1 MKDPK
6 AIRKAI
12 MTARNIAAMVDPNFA
27 RVPLPQIGEPDTE
40 EMKPP
45 LNFMGGGYAAGG
57 EVYGDNSKIRVVGN
71 YEGEHRLVPISPKN
85 TNYRHVME
93 YVPIDWLMERR
104 GNEYR
109 HSPERMEQLRNEIQE
124 EGLRE
129 PVLISTGKNSR
140 TSIVGEGNHR
150 VLAAK
155 QLGYT
160 HIPVRAM
167 VGSSAGN
174 DRFPEGAHDEDII
187 PEPNRYFPSD
197 AKPSRVMR
205 SLGYE
210 GQEELPEDWWEKG
223 YAAGGEVEQPTDY
236 AAPDDMGLYSHAAVT
251 AGGLQRTDTPDNYK
265 EMLMKRGV
273 KQSELDASGYDQ
285 AFADQPQVT
294 REQVAAHF
302 HENRTPIE
310 EKMFYTENP
319 NAESIAALE
328 GEYNKKFHDWYMRK
342 LAYREKNPDANLYDW
357 GAEENDAL
365 QAELKQKRDAL
376 RQAGKNVD
384 SAGLPRHEDYT
395 LPGGENYREIMLKHG
410 DKARFGGEPAH
421 FGGEP
426 NVLAS
431 LRMKDRTDSD
441 GDKILHLDELQSDW
455 GQQARKSGIYSP
467 KEHQQYLRDLEQ
479 RAVPLVAEEFGIP
492 EETARNKMPEWTQT
506 GFLRHHHLAEML
518 GEEDEFDDKSMQDIS
533 RSVESA
539 PEAPYID
546 KTENWLNLGL
556 KRALLEAAR
565 GGHDKLAWTTGDM
578 QADRYSAGSEEE
590 QEKRRAGM
598 TYFYDK
604 MLPKALLKLARQHD
618 PEAEF
623 SSSTVRHPEE
633 HYESEEGEND
643 SFIPDIETSLP
654 ALKITPKMRESIL
667 KKGFAAHA
675 DGGRVE
681 GYDNGGSVDPERI
694 REYLKRIH
702 SPLSNNPASVQKAL
716 QIAQSYRTH
725 TSGPMKLQTGTGGYY
740 GINQPMDVADVVST
754 VKDIPGVKPKKTQ
767 AKSWEDLFK
776 EGKGGTLV
784 SLGGDR
790 SNLGRLTHINGKE
803 LAWHVDLHAGPKYM
817 LEANK
822 GQVWANSKE
831 HTSAFNKIINEAAER
846 GPVFGV
852 YKPMGPQSVDSA
864 HNMFDAVMAQI
875 PDSDISKEDARQ
887 FDEDLLSGKH
897 FKGVEPEKAAA
908 KAAKAMAGWP
918 GILNA
923 KKASEFAR
931 NLPGTHRSAIISYM
945 DKTPMLKK
953 GFPAIG
959 VTRAAI
965 TDPDVKNA
973 QGNMIGHRIARLS
986 TDASGEEPSFDHS
999 TYTDP
1004 THGEYWGDVPLVQ
1017 THYAMPQAVE
1027 QMIAQ
1032 PTKAGQV
1039 IHPYSE
1045 EAKGRDSAR
1054 GLFNFYKRQE
1064 PINQRMLDSVM
1075 TGMENQ
1081 EKYGF
1086 KKGGKVRSALM
1097 IAKGL
1102 KKR

>member
-1 MKDPK
+1 M
-6 AIRKAI
+6 
-12 MTARNIAAMVDPNFA
+12 
-27 RVPLPQIGEPDTE
+27 
-40 EMKPP
+40 
-45 LNFMGGGYAAGG
+45 
-57 EVYGDNSKIRVVGN
+57 
-71 YEGEHRLVPISPKN
+71 LV
-85 TNYRHVME
+85 
-93 YVPIDWLMERR
+93 
-104 GNEYR
+104 
-109 HSPERMEQLRNEIQE
+109 
-124 EGLRE
+124 
-129 PVLISTGKNSR
+129 
-140 TSIVGEGNHR
+140 
-150 VLAAK
+150 
-155 QLGYT
+155 
-160 HIPVRAM
+160 
-167 VGSSAGN
+167 
-174 DRFPEGAHDEDII
+174 
-187 PEPNRYFPSD
+187 
-197 AKPSRVMR
+197 
-205 SLGYE
+205 
-210 GQEELPEDWWEKG
+210 
-223 YAAGGEVEQPTDY
+223 
-236 AAPDDMGLYSHAAVT
+236 
-251 AGGLQRTDTPDNYK
+251 
-265 EMLMKRGV
+265 KRGV
-273 KQSELDASGYDQ
+273 KQSELEASGYDK

-294 REQVAAHF
+294 REQVAEHF
-302 HENRTPIE
+302 HENRAPIE

-328 GEYNKKFHDWYMRK
+328 SEYNKKFHDWYMRK
-342 LAYREKNPDANLYDW
+342 LAHREKNPDENLYDW

-410 DKARFGGEPAH
+410 DEGRFGGEPAH

-426 NVLAS
+426 NILAS

-492 EETARNKMPEWTQT
+492 EETARNKMPEWTRT

-633 HYESEEGEND
+633 HYESEDGEND

-681 GYDNGGSVDPERI
+681 GYADGGDVEGYDNGGSVDPERV
-694 REYLKRIH
+694 RKYLERIK
-702 SPLSNNPASVQKAL
+702 SPLSPDPTVVQHGLK
-716 QIAQSYRTH
+716 IAQSYRSH
-725 TSGPMKLQTGTGGYY
+725 TSGPMKLQKGPGGYY
-740 GINQPMDVADVVST
+740 TINQPMDVDDVVST
-754 VKDIPGVKPKKTQ
+754 IKPLAGVKSKPIISKTY
-767 AKSWEDLFK
+767 EDLFK
-776 EGKGGTLV
+776 EGKGGTLI

-790 SNLGRLTHINGKE
+790 SNLGTLTHINGEE
-803 LAWHVDLHAGPKYM
+803 LAWPVDLHAGPEYM
-817 LEANK
+817 REPNPGA
-822 GQVWANSKE
+822 VWANSKS
-831 HTSAFNKIINEAAER
+831 HTKGFDKIISEASKR

-852 YKPMGPQSVDSA
+852 YTPMGPQSVDSA
-864 HNMFDAVMAQI
+864 HNMFDALMAQI
-875 PDSDISKEDARQ
+875 PGSEISKADAAK
-887 FDEDLLSGKH
+887 FDEALMQGMHIKGDAGKRLA
-897 FKGVEPEKAAA
+897 G
-908 KAAKAMAGWP
+908 AKAMEGWP

-923 KKASEFAR
+923 KEASEFAR
-931 NLPGTHRSAIISYM
+931 KLPGTHRSAVVKFM
-945 DKTPMLKK
+945 DQAPWLKS
-953 GFPAIG
+953 GFPAVG

-965 TDPDVKNA
+965 TDPAVKKA
-973 QGNMIGHRIARLS
+973 QGNMIGHRIVRLNPGS
-986 TDASGEEPSFDHS
+986 VDNDPVFEHS
-999 TYTDP
+999 TYADRTG
-1004 THGEYWGDVPLVQ
+1004 GEYWGDTPLVQ
-1017 THYAMPQAVE
+1017 RHHLMPQAIE
-1027 QMIAQ
+1027 D
-1032 PTKAGQV
+1032 AGNDPKYASKGV
-1039 IHPYSE
+1039 FPHPYSE
-1045 EAKGRDSAR
+1045 VATDRSSIR
-1054 GLFNFYKRQE
+1054 GLFDMHKRQE
-1064 PINQRMLDSVM
+1064 PINQRMVDSVM